1 MRRLCYLEARHLAV
15 HHDSRA
21 VDVLGEPETYTK
33 KRDVLH
39 QLAFMSGAEAEPGI
53 FLCAQE
59 RTISMPCQVVR
70 LPRTSSSQR
79 C

>member
-21 VDVLGEPETYTK
+21 VDILGEPETYTR

-39 QLAFMSGAEAEPGI
+39 QLAFMSGAEAELDI
-53 FLCAQE
+53 FLGAQE
-59 RTISMPCQVVR
+59 RTISMPCQIVG
-70 LPRTSSSQR
+70 LPRSQR